1 MSYTATQQIGTST
14 NPFDISNISEEI
26 YFIRF
31 LFSKKINQ
39 HLLDVLNYLNSKT
52 TNEWAENELLE
63 INSIISDEKRVA
75 KNLNLIYSNY
85 KNFLIITKSFSS
97 QINNDLSKLKSIF
110 SSVKIEEN
118 KEINL
123 LILEGL
129 CDDVIY
135 DSVLDDT
142 EISKINSFCET
153 LEINKTEFISVFSNK
168 IKPFIN
174 ELKNGIYI
182 NEEMKFDLIN
192 KYYSILNAYKFK
204 YDINEASSFLNS
216 FNIYRI
222 KNQKVPKGLL
232 LNIGLISLIDLPIF
246 SVFYITHGK
255 LKKSNGV
262 NTVDLKK
269 GTLYNFGDALVV
281 LGKIGDT
288 DILNG
293 EMSNILYSD
302 VKEHGESVFSN
313 SGDKYLWFKRKGER
327 NAYLISNFPNEE
339 MYSFIKFYNEIKISN
354 SIQPIILKE
363 IKPKIDEETNNS
375 TDQNNL
381 LKMNY
386 QEELNGLIGLEKVK
400 EQITSLVNLIKA
412 QNLRKKNNLKV
423 VSVSL
428 HSVFSGS
435 PGTGKTTVARLYA
448 GILKELGVLKKG
460 HLVEVDRSELVAG
473 YLGQTAIKTEEIINK
488 SLDGVLFI
496 DEAYSLAGADTD
508 SFGDEAI
515 NVLLKRMEDDRE
527 RLVVIV
533 AGYTEE
539 MHKFIDSNP
548 GLQSRFNRY
557 VEFENYSENE
567 LVLIF
572 ENLAIKN
579 EYKLVNDTKPILN
592 EHFKKAKID
601 KPKDF
606 GNGRYVRNLFEKIIQ
621 EHANKISK
629 LSNPSE
635 NDLVN
640 LTPDLFTIIK

>member
-1 MSYTATQQIGTST
+1 MGYTATQQIGTST

-26 YFIRF
+26 YYIRF

-52 TNEWAENELLE
+52 TLEWTDNQISE
-63 INSIISDEKRVA
+63 INSSISDEKRVI

-85 KNFLIITKSFSS
+85 KIFLINIKSFSS
-97 QINNDLSKLKSIF
+97 HNIGDLSKLKSVF
-110 SSVKIEEN
+110 SSVKIEED

-123 LILEGL
+123 LLLEGL
-129 CDDVIY
+129 CDAVIADTVIE
-135 DSVLDDT
+135 DS
-142 EISKINSFCET
+142 EISQINSLCDI
-153 LEINKTEFISVFSNK
+153 LEINKTEFISVLSNK

-182 NEEMKFDLIN
+182 DEEIKFDLIN
-192 KYYSILNAYKFK
+192 KYYSILNTYQFK
-204 YDINEASSFLNS
+204 YDIKEASSFLNS
-216 FNIYRI
+216 FNIFRI

-232 LNIGLISLIDLPIF
+232 LNIGLISLIELPIF
-246 SVFYITHGK
+246 SVFDITHGK

-302 VKEHGESVFSN
+302 VKELGESVFSN
-313 SGDKYLWFKRKGER
+313 SGDKYLWYKRKGER
-327 NAYLISNFPNEE
+327 NAYVISNFPNEE
-339 MYSFIKFYNEIKISN
+339 MYSFIKFYNEIKTSN
-354 SIQPIILKE
+354 SSQPIIPKE
-363 IKPKIDEETNNS
+363 IEHKSEEGINNS
-375 TDQNNL
+375 VDQNNL
-381 LKMNY
+381 SKMNY
-386 QEELNGLIGLEKVK
+386 QEELNGLIGLDKVK
-400 EQITSLVNLIKA
+400 EQITSLINLIKA
-412 QNLRKKNNLKV
+412 QDLRKKNNLKA

-473 YLGQTAIKTEEIINK
+473 YLGQTAMKTEEIINK

-496 DEAYSLAGADTD
+496 DEAYSLVGADTD
-508 SFGDEAI
+508 SYGDEAI
-515 NVLLKRMEDDRE
+515 NVLLKRMEDDRD

-572 ENLAIKN
+572 ENLANKN
-579 EYKLVNDTKPILN
+579 EYKLVNEAKPILN
-592 EHFKKAKID
+592 EHFKKAKIEN
-601 KPKDF
+601 PKDF
-606 GNGRYVRNLFEKIIQ
+606 GNGRYVRNLFEKTIQ

-640 LTPDLFTIIK
+640 LTSDLFTFIK

>member
-1 MSYTATQQIGTST
+1 MGYTATQQIGTST

-26 YFIRF
+26 YYIRF

-52 TNEWAENELLE
+52 TLEWTDNQISE
-63 INSIISDEKRVA
+63 INSSISDEKRVI

-85 KNFLIITKSFSS
+85 KIFLINIKSFSS
-97 QINNDLSKLKSIF
+97 HNIGDLSKLKSVF
-110 SSVKIEEN
+110 SSVKIEED

-123 LILEGL
+123 LLLEGL
-129 CDDVIY
+129 CDAVIADTVIE
-135 DSVLDDT
+135 DS
-142 EISKINSFCET
+142 EISQINSLCDI
-153 LEINKTEFISVFSNK
+153 LEINKTEFISVLSNK

-182 NEEMKFDLIN
+182 DEEIKFDLIN
-192 KYYSILNAYKFK
+192 KYYSILNTYQFK
-204 YDINEASSFLNS
+204 YDIKEASSFLNS
-216 FNIYRI
+216 FNIFRI

-232 LNIGLISLIDLPIF
+232 LNIGLISLIELPIF
-246 SVFYITHGK
+246 SVFDITHGK

-302 VKEHGESVFSN
+302 VKELGESVFSN
-313 SGDKYLWFKRKGER
+313 SGDKYLWYKRKGER
-327 NAYLISNFPNEE
+327 NAYVISNFPNEE
-339 MYSFIKFYNEIKISN
+339 MYSFIKFYNEIKTSN
-354 SIQPIILKE
+354 SSQPIIPKE
-363 IKPKIDEETNNS
+363 IEHKSEEGINNS
-375 TDQNNL
+375 VDQNNL
-381 LKMNY
+381 SKMNY
-386 QEELNGLIGLEKVK
+386 QEELNGLIGLDKVK
-400 EQITSLVNLIKA
+400 EQITSLINLIKA
-412 QNLRKKNNLKV
+412 QDLRKKNNLKA

-473 YLGQTAIKTEEIINK
+473 YLGQTAMKTEEIINK

-496 DEAYSLAGADTD
+496 DEAYSLVGADTD
-508 SFGDEAI
+508 SYGDEAI
-515 NVLLKRMEDDRE
+515 NVLLKRMEDDRD

-567 LVLIF
+567 LVW
-572 ENLAIKN
+572 
-579 EYKLVNDTKPILN
+579 
-592 EHFKKAKID
+592 
-601 KPKDF
+601 
-606 GNGRYVRNLFEKIIQ
+606 
-621 EHANKISK
+621 
-629 LSNPSE
+629 
-635 NDLVN
+635 
-640 LTPDLFTIIK
+640 